1 MAVNKLS
8 QIVKLNGNFKNSIN
22 LYLNLNKKEKIESYI
37 PTKSSLNIL
46 KRYANSVK
54 QNKNHST
61 ILIGSYGKG
70 KSHLLLILLAI
81 VSMERSKEN
90 DSIVSGFLKKI
101 QPVDV
106 DAYKIVRDVW
116 QNKGRFLPVIISG
129 SQDDV
134 SRSFMIALND
144 ALKRE
149 KLTDLM
155 PDTFFSIAKETVARW
170 KAEYPAVYENYEKAL
185 KVKGTSAKIIENG
198 LKVCNPEILEL
209 FKKIYPSLMGGEQF
223 NPLAG
228 SEVLPMYQSVA
239 NKLHEERGYSGI
251 YIVFD
256 EFSKFIEGQE
266 KHAIGGNMKFL
277 QDMCE
282 LANESKEMQIYMT
295 MVAHKS
301 IKEYGTYLPEAIIN
315 AFTGIEGRIEEVI
328 FNTSSKNCYE
338 LIQNAIETDTE
349 RLAEIPDS
357 NKFFGREKIDEYYKI
372 PAFRTTFT
380 NKDFE
385 KIIIKGCYPLSPVS
399 AYALL
404 NISEKVAQN
413 ERTLFT
419 FISKEE
425 PNSMAQLVSDHSFS
439 DEWII
444 TPDRVY
450 DYFQNMFKKE
460 KANERVHTEWLNAE
474 YAISKAKEASK
485 IRMLKTLAV
494 LNIINKFD
502 EMPPTEEIL
511 KIASGLPNATE
522 ILSALVAKELLY
534 KKDTNN
540 CYVFKTRAGATL
552 KSEIKKRKALK
563 DVPNLPKAFAQISDI
578 QYVLPKKYNNQYSM
592 TRYFRYEYLDVKD
605 FLQIDNINVFL
616 KDGKFQDG
624 KVIALYSLENAD
636 KTKEI
641 QKKVKTFGAEN
652 IVVIYTKTPFVL
664 INKVTEYEI
673 LQDIR
678 TDVKFMKENEILSKE
693 LNVME
698 EDIVKLLSNF
708 LEDEFENADSH
719 VTFYHDGQGWVLDEN
734 ITTSAAVDAVCTH
747 FYSETMVINNELIN
761 KQYIKT
767 APIKKSRKIIMENI
781 MNKCS
786 DEDYLTGTSA
796 ESTIY
801 RAVMVNSGILAKE
814 KPDKVQNLLEMFD
827 EFFDECVE
835 EKQSLSILI
844 NKYSAK
850 PYGMRAGVLP
860 ILLAYVLSQK
870 KEDIIVY
877 YEDRETTLTVD
888 AIINMVDYPE
898 KYSMFIS
905 KDSADKDKYLQDLS
919 KLFADKADNNLS
931 GNRIENILTCMQ
943 RWYRALPQITKN
955 IRKENEYISD
965 KQVLK
970 ALPKLKNIMQRMDV
984 NAYEAIFE
992 TLPEICGDT
1001 DYEETIS
1008 FLQVMKVKLNGY
1020 MDWLFAKVAEDTRKI
1035 FSEDGKDD
1043 LIHTLKTWYENQS
1056 DVAKH
1061 GLYNAAVSGFMSC
1074 IADIDTYDEYS
1085 VVSKIMKIITEV
1097 HADSWNDDSYT
1108 EYIEKL
1114 NDLKAEI
1121 ESIGSEDKK
1130 GNYVLTFTG
1139 KNGEIIQKY
1148 YDPVDMD
1155 EGAMFRNIIEDQLES
1170 FADLDVNVRVAILL
1184 EMIEKVMRKE
1194 D

>member
-46 KRYANSVK
+46 KRYVNSVK

-81 VSMERSKEN
+81 VSMKRSKEN
-90 DSIVSGFLKKI
+90 DSIVKEFLKKI
-101 QPVDV
+101 QSVDV
-106 DAYKIVRDVW
+106 YDVVTDVW
-116 QNKGRFLPVIISG
+116 KNKGRFLPVIISG
-129 SQDDV
+129 GQDDV

-149 KLTDLM
+149 KLTNLM
-155 PDTFFSIAKETVARW
+155 PDTFFSVAKDTIARW

-185 KVKGTSAKIIENG
+185 KEKGTSAKEIENG
-198 LKVCNPEILEL
+198 LKVCNPEQLEL

-223 NPLAG
+223 NPLTG
-228 SEVLPMYQSVA
+228 SEVLPMYLSVA
-239 NKLHEERGYSGI
+239 NKLREERGYSGI

-266 KHAIGGNMKFL
+266 KYAIGGNMKFL

-282 LANESKEMQIYMT
+282 LANESKETQIYMT

-315 AFTGIEGRIEEVI
+315 AFIGIEGRIEEVI
-328 FNTSSKNCYE
+328 FNTSSQNSYE
-338 LIQNAIETDTE
+338 LIQNAIETDTK
-349 RLAEIPDS
+349 RLVEIPDS
-357 NKFFGREKIDEYYKI
+357 GKFFGREKVDEYYKI
-372 PAFRTTFT
+372 PAFRTAFT

-385 KIIIKGCYPLSPVS
+385 EIIVKGCYPLSPVS

-425 PNSMAQLVSDHSFS
+425 PNSMAQFVAGHTFNN
-439 DEWII
+439 EWIV

-460 KANERVHTEWLNAE
+460 KGNERVHTEWLNAE

-485 IRMLKTLAV
+485 VRMLKTLAV

-522 ILSALVAKELLY
+522 ILSSLVVMELIY
-534 KKDTNN
+534 KKDANN
-540 CYVFKTRAGATL
+540 CFVFKTRAGATL

-563 DVPNLPKAFAQISDI
+563 TATNLPKVFSQISNT
-578 QYVLPKKYNNQYSM
+578 QYVLPKRYNTQYSM
-592 TRYFRYEYLDVKD
+592 ARYFRYEYLDVED
-605 FLQIDNINVFL
+605 FLQIDNIDVL
-616 KDGKFQDG
+616 LEDGKFQDG
-624 KVIALYSLENAD
+624 KVLALYSLESVD

-641 QKKVKTFGAEN
+641 QKRVETFSTEN
-652 IVVIYTKTPFVL
+652 IIVIYTKSPFVL
-664 INKVTEYEI
+664 MDKATDYEI
-673 LQDIR
+673 LQDIK
-678 TDVKFMKENEILSKE
+678 TDAKFMKENEILSKE

-698 EDIVKLLSNF
+698 DDIVKLLSGF
-708 LEDEFENADSH
+708 LEDGFENADLH
-719 VTFYHDGQGWVLDEN
+719 VTFYHDGQKWILDEN
-734 ITTSAAVDAVCTH
+734 INVSTAVDVVCSYY
-747 FYSETMVINNELIN
+747 YSETVIINNELIN
-761 KQYIKT
+761 KQFIKT
-767 APIKKSRKIIMENI
+767 APIKKSRKIIMESI
-781 MNKCS
+781 MNKDS
-786 DEDYLTGTSA
+786 DEYFLTGTSA

-801 RAVMVNSGILAKE
+801 RAVMVNSGIIEKE
-814 KPDKVQNLLEMFD
+814 KSEKVQNLLGMFD
-827 EFFDECVE
+827 DFFDGCVD
-835 EKQSLSILI
+835 EKQSLSILVDT
-844 NKYSAK
+844 YCAK

-870 KEDIIVY
+870 KEDVILY
-877 YEDRETTLTVD
+877 YEDRETTLNVD
-888 AIINMVDYPE
+888 AVINMVDYPE
-898 KYSMFIS
+898 KYSIFIS
-905 KDSADKDKYLQDLS
+905 KDSVDKDKYLQELF
-919 KLFADKADNNLS
+919 KLFADKADKNLS
-931 GNRIENILTCMQ
+931 GNRIANILTCMQ
-943 RWYRALPQITKN
+943 RWYRALPQVTKN

-965 KQVLK
+965 KKILK
-970 ALPKLKNIMQRMDV
+970 ALPKLKSVMQRMDV

-992 TLPEICGDT
+992 TLPEICGNVG
-1001 DYEETIS
+1001 YEETTD
-1008 FLQVMKVKLNGY
+1008 FLQIMKVKLNGY
-1020 MDWLFAKVAEDTRKI
+1020 MDWLLAKVAEDTKNI
-1035 FSEDGKDD
+1035 FSLDKKDD
-1043 LIHTLKTWYENQS
+1043 LIHTLKAWYENQS

-1061 GLYNAAVSGFMSC
+1061 GLYNAEISGFMSC
-1074 IADIDTYDEYS
+1074 IADIDTFDEYS
-1085 VVSKIMKIITEV
+1085 VVLKIMKIVTEV
-1097 HADSWNDDSYT
+1097 HADSWNDDTYA
-1108 EYIEKL
+1108 EYIKKL

-1121 ESIGSEDKK
+1121 ESIGNEDKK
-1130 GNYVLTFTG
+1130 GSCVLTFAG
-1139 KNGEIIQKY
+1139 KNGDTIQRY
-1148 YDPVDMD
+1148 YDPVDSD
-1155 EGAMFRNIIEDQLES
+1155 DGAMFRNIIEDQLES
-1170 FADLDVNVRVAILL
+1170 FSDLDVNVRVAILL

-1194 D
+1194 G